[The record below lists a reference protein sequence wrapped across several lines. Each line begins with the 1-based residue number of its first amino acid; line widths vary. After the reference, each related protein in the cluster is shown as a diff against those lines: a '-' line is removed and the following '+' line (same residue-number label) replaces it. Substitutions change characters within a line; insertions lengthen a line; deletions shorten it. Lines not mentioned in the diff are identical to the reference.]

1 MLDECGHGKDRTV
14 KALAGSGTT
23 GIERMEMIARHRKT
37 LAELDA
43 KEVDTHAIQIMLVGL
58 ESLLVS
64 HFEGLEKLRR
74 MFAELEGPSQGTRNN

>member
-1 MLDECGHGKDRTV
+1 MERTELLKRLDEV
-14 KALAGSGTT
+14 EQLVSN
-23 GIERMEMIARHRKT
+23 EMEMIARHRKT

-64 HFEGLEKLRR
+64 HFEELEKLRR
-74 MFAELEGPSQGTRNN
+74 MFAELEGPSQGTKNN

>member
-1 MLDECGHGKDRTV
+1 MERTELLKRLQEV
-14 KALAGSGTT
+14 EQLVSN
-23 GIERMEMIARHRKT
+23 EMEMIARHRKT

-64 HFEGLEKLRR
+64 HFEELEKLRR